1 MPRRAGCLRKKAVVS
16 SPPVGIRSPPHHTAG
31 CINVHSG
38 ARHWHCVHLYGRDSD
53 LAGPKAVGRDT
64 GGIKRK
70 STMTSAPEA

>member
-1 MPRRAGCLRKKAVVS
+1 MFTRVLAIG
-16 SPPVGIRSPPHHTAG
+16 TA
-31 CINVHSG
+31 
-38 ARHWHCVHLYGRDSD
+38 HLYGRDCD

>member
-1 MPRRAGCLRKKAVVS
+1 M
-16 SPPVGIRSPPHHTAG
+16 
-31 CINVHSG
+31 NVHSG